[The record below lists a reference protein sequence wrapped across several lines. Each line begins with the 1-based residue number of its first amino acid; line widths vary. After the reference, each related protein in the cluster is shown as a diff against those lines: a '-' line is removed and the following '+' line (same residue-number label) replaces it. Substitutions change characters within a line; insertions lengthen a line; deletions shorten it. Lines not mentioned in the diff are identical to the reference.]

1 MTSTC
6 FEAEGSSSGRRFGTK
21 HTLRLQDCLYR
32 WHVNNYTTPVR
43 TTVFLKMNP
52 RVQNM

>member
-1 MTSTC
+1 MSSIC
-6 FEAEGSSSGRRFGTK
+6 FEPEGSSSGRRFGTE
-21 HTLRLQDCLYR
+21 HTLPPTRRLYR

-52 RVQNM
+52 RVRNM